1 MKTVFINGLGLIGAT
16 MARIIKAANP
26 ATTITAFDPKQENIT
41 TMVDDGVVA
50 SAVDFET
57 GAKQADLIILA
68 TPVSGICSSLRQLA
82 ELDLK
87 SDVLVTDVGSSK
99 ETILAAAEPLM
110 NRGVQFLGGHPMAG
124 SHLTGSKNSRLDL
137 FANHSFFLVNG
148 NASPAAIKEYQVLLA
163 PGQLHFSSLTAKQH
177 DQLVSATS
185 HLPHMVAFALTN
197 TIIPEVDDMD
207 IDPGIP
213 SGGLLDTTRIA
224 KADPDMWT
232 AIFTS
237 ERADL
242 LAQIDQFQKQLTR
255 LRTAI
260 AVDDQDSIHDQLQA
274 ANEARLRL
282 EEKRWEL
289 P

>member
-1 MKTVFINGLGLIGAT
+1 MKSVFINGLGLIGAT
-16 MARIIKAANP
+16 MARIIKAASP
-26 ATTITAFDPKQENIT
+26 TTTITAFDSKQENVT
-41 TMVDDGVVA
+41 TMVAAGVVDQT
-50 SAVDFET
+50 VDFAT
-57 GAKQADLIILA
+57 GASQADLIILA
-68 TPVSGICSSLRQLA
+68 TPVSGICESLHQLA
-82 ELDLK
+82 QLDLK
-87 SDVLVTDVGSSK
+87 SGVLVTDVGSSK
-99 ETILAAAEPLM
+99 ETILRAAEPLM
-110 NRGVQFLGGHPMAG
+110 DRGVQFLGGHPMAG
-124 SHLTGSKNSRLDL
+124 SHLTGSQNSRLDL
-137 FANHSFFLVNG
+137 LANHSFFLVNG
-148 NASPAAIKEYQVLLA
+148 NASSTTIKAYQALLVPA
-163 PGQLHFSSLTAKQH
+163 QLHFSVLTAEQH

-197 TIIPEVDDMD
+197 TIIPEVDDMA

-260 AVDDQDSIHDQLQA
+260 SVDDQDSIHDQLQA
-274 ANEARLRL
+274 ANTARRRL
-282 EEKRWEL
+282 EDKR
-289 P
+289 